1 MFKDYRAGALL
12 LIALSI
18 IVSGCS
24 LGAEKTMNETDP
36 PPVSYVDEGTSFDSS
51 FEGEITEETNNEVVL
66 ESVVRELYLIDQ
78 NGLVAPQTV
87 HLPKVEG
94 VARQAI
100 EYLVHDGPISELL
113 PNGFQAV
120 LPAGTEI
127 YGVNIVDGVG
137 VVDFSEQFKDYRPE
151 DELKILEAITW
162 TLTQFDSVETVK
174 IRINGYDQEVMPVN
188 GTPIG
193 EGYSRANGI
202 NLETDTVVNLS
213 NSKGLTLYFLGQSGE
228 TSYYVP
234 VTRRV
239 NSNVDQIEAV
249 ITELLAGPSS
259 FSNLLTDFRNGV
271 ELLDV
276 PSYANGIVTVNFN
289 EELLNH
295 INGTAISE
303 EVLNLLVL
311 SLTEQPGVEKV
322 AIEVNGDNKVLKV
335 SGEFLS
341 EPVARPLKVNSVKF

>member
-1 MFKDYRAGALL
+1 MFRDFKAGALL

-24 LGAEKTMNETDP
+24 FGADQTMDVTDP
-36 PPVSYVDEGTSFDSS
+36 PAVSYVDEDISFDSS
-51 FEGEITEETNNEVVL
+51 FEEDTSDGLTNEIVFET
-66 ESVVRELYLIDQ
+66 VVRELYLIDQ
-78 NGLVAPQTV
+78 HGFVAAQTV
-87 HLPKVEG
+87 QLPKVEG
-94 VARQAI
+94 VAKQAL
-100 EYLVHDGPISELL
+100 EYLVHDGPVSQLL
-113 PNGFQAV
+113 PNGFQAS

-151 DELKILEAITW
+151 DELKILQSITW
-162 TLTQFDSVETVK
+162 TLTQFDSVEKVI
-174 IRINGYDQEVMPVN
+174 IRINGYDQDVMPVN

-193 EGYSRANGI
+193 EGFSRSDGI
-202 NLETDTVVNLS
+202 NLEMDNLVDLS
-213 NSKGLTLYFLGQSGE
+213 NSKAVTLYFLAQSGE
-228 TSYYVP
+228 TPYYVP

-239 NSNVDQIEAV
+239 NSSVDQIEAV
-249 ITELLAGPSS
+249 INELLAGPSS

-295 INGTAISE
+295 TDGTAISE

-311 SLTEQPGVEKV
+311 SLTEQSGIEKV

-335 SGEFLS
+335 TGEFLS
-341 EPVARPLKVNSVKF
+341 EPVARPLKVNSVKY

>member
-1 MFKDYRAGALL
+1 MFRDFRAVVLL
-12 LIALSI
+12 IIALSI

-24 LGAEKTMNETDP
+24 FGANQTMEETDP
-36 PPVSYVDEGTSFDSS
+36 PPVSYVDEDVSFDSS
-51 FEGEITEETNNEVVL
+51 FEEETTEEKINEVVS

-94 VARQAI
+94 VAKQAL
-100 EYLVHDGPISELL
+100 EYLVHDGPISQLL
-113 PNGFQAV
+113 PNGFQAA

-127 YGVNIVDGVG
+127 YGVNIVDGIG
-137 VVDFSEQFKDYRPE
+137 IVDFSEQFKDYRPE
-151 DELKILEAITW
+151 DELKILQSITW
-162 TLTQFDSVETVK
+162 TLTQFDSVEKIK
-174 IRINGYDQEVMPVN
+174 IRINGYDQEVMPIN

-193 EGYSRANGI
+193 EGFSRANGI
-202 NLETDTVVNLS
+202 NIEMDNVVNVA
-213 NSKGLTLYFLGQSGE
+213 NSKGVTLYFLAQNGE
-228 TSYYVP
+228 TPYYVP

-239 NSNVDQIEAV
+239 NSSVDQIEAV

-271 ELLDV
+271 KLLDV

-295 INGTAISE
+295 IDGTAISD

-322 AIEVNGDNKVLKV
+322 AIEVNGDNEVLKV
-335 SGEFLS
+335 TGEFLS
-341 EPVARPLKVNSVKF
+341 EPVARPLKINSVKY